1 LDEKK
6 GEWYSLAATKGR
18 KKKEK
23 KKLDLVV
30 PAGSGSSAAAFGMVS
45 EERGVMKQ
53 AKGKGTLHLDPIE

>member
-1 LDEKK
+1 
-6 GEWYSLAATKGR
+6 LAATKGR